1 MSQWSSSKASR
12 VLKALEKIAW
22 TEKPGKAKG
31 GSHRKL
37 YHPSY
42 PNPYTFSFHDS
53 AEVGPVAL
61 ARIAKKTGL
70 KPEDI

>member
-1 MSQWSSSKASR
+1 VTQWSSSKASR
-12 VLKALEKIAW
+12 VLRALEKIGW
-22 TEKPGKAKG
+22 KQKPGKG

-37 YHPSY
+37 VNPNY

>member
-1 MSQWSSSKASR
+1 VSQWSSSKASR
-12 VLKALEKIAW
+12 VLKALEKIGW
-22 TEKPGKAKG
+22 KQKGNKG

-37 YHPSY
+37 YHPNY

-53 AEVGPVAL
+53 AEVGPAAL